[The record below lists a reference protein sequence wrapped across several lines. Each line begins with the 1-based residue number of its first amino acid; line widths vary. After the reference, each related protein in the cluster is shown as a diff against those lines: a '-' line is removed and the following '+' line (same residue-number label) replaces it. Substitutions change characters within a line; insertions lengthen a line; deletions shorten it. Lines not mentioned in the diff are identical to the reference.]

1 MNQDDIQLIF
11 LQECDEGLASA
22 EIALIDCQS
31 NPEDSE
37 AINSIFRAVHSIK
50 GGAGAFVFTALQ
62 QYTHKFETVLAQVRD
77 GDKPLTEELLATLF
91 RAFDLLTDHVSAI
104 KGECGTPD
112 DAEMSR
118 LLEDIAESVASPSNV
133 EEAVTAAEPADR
145 KNTRLNSSHQ
155 CATR

>member
-1 MNQDDIQLIF
+1 MRISDWSSDV
-11 LQECDEGLASA
+11 CSSD
-22 EIALIDCQS
+22 
-31 NPEDSE
+31 
-37 AINSIFRAVHSIK
+37 
-50 GGAGAFVFTALQ
+50 LQ

-112 DAEMSR
+112 DVEMSR

-133 EEAVTAAEPADR
+133 EEAVTAEEPALPELALPEITGLEDR
-145 KNTRLNSSHQ
+145 KSTRLNSSH
-155 CATR
+155 